1 MLEVIRLLKKYGI
14 ASVCCDL
21 HNDQPF
27 LLSVKSDIH
36 HVSVEFPNTSWTHC
50 ITKAIP
56 NYDHPFTMLC
66 VLD

>member
-1 MLEVIRLLKKYGI
+1 MELLLFVVIFIL
-14 ASVCCDL
+14 
-21 HNDQPF
+21 NDQPF
-27 LLSVKSDIH
+27 LLSAKSDIH